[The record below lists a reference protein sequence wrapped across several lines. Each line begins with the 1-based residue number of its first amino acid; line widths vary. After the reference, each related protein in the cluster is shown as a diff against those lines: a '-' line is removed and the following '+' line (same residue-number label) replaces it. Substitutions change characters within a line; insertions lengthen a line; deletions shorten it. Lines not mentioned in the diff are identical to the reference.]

1 MPTIEITTDL
11 WYYFLIMSSQELSI
25 GEGCGLKLD
34 LDGVDDIAA
43 FNSGGLHP
51 STLRPEA
58 VRYIHGVGAPV
69 TPEDLRD
76 VMEQFSQGNSFG
88 PGLDAGHHW
97 IEGAGLFSVSTTDA
111 MTPPTDSPRTFGR
124 IAALHVLSD
133 LWVSGVESRSM
144 QQYLVV
150 PDRLSGEVYGAAVES
165 FKETCDEFGA
175 KITGGHT
182 RKAGQEFLLG
192 GTATGYI
199 KERRDINSP
208 RVGDLIVATKALG
221 TSVTIAANKMMQQG
235 VALNQDP
242 ITRQAVQAAETSMTT
257 DNHIAVMMRQRGQG
271 VSACTDI
278 TGFGLMG
285 HLSNLINPVGKG
297 AVIELDQLPVID
309 GALDLLSAGVHTH
322 AGDKAQIDYA
332 DRQGDMD
339 AQLEALNN
347 PRFHLAFLPETS
359 GGVLATMWPNL
370 YERLESMV
378 KEAGQ
383 TLTVIG
389 EVTRKSVENDDE
401 RFANIT
407 LR

>member
-1 MPTIEITTDL
+1 
-11 WYYFLIMSSQELSI
+11 MSSGELTI
-25 GEGCGLKLD
+25 GDGCGLKLD
-34 LDGVDDIAA
+34 LEGVGDIAA
-43 FNSGGLHP
+43 LNSGGLHP
-51 STLRPEA
+51 STLRSEA
-58 VRYIHGVGAPV
+58 VKYIHNVGAYV
-69 TPEDLRD
+69 APEDLRD
-76 VMEQFSQGNSFG
+76 VMWQFSLGNSFE

-97 IEGAGLFSVSTTDA
+97 VEEAGLFSVSTTDA
-111 MTPPTDSPRTFGR
+111 MTPPTDNPRIFGR

-150 PDRLSGEVYGAAVES
+150 PTRVSGEVYGPAVES
-165 FKETCDEFGA
+165 FKDTCDEFGT

-199 KERRDINSP
+199 RERRDINSP

-221 TSVTIAANKMMQQG
+221 TSVAIAAHKRTQQDTSFD
-235 VALNQDP
+235 LQP
-242 ITRQAVQAAETSMTT
+242 ITDRAIQAAEASMTT
-257 DNHIAVMMRQRGQG
+257 DNRVAVMMRERGQG

-285 HLSNLINPVGKG
+285 HLSNLINPAGKG

-309 GALDLLSAGVHTH
+309 GTLGLVSAGVHTH
-322 AGDKAQIDYA
+322 AGDKAQVDYA

-370 YERLESMV
+370 YERLADMV
-378 KEAGQ
+378 EEAGQ

-389 EVTRKSVENDDE
+389 EVTSKSVENDDD